1 MINNVNSF
9 SANQPLSQTRSER
22 TEKLEKALDDM
33 RVQISALSPE
43 QAAAKREY
51 GHQMVDDI
59 SSARF
64 NQPAAGQSESD
75 FSVLAARLTAGA

>member
-9 SANQPLSQTRSER
+9 SGNQPLSQTRSER
-22 TEKLEKALDDM
+22 AEKLEKALDDM
-33 RVQISALSPE
+33 RVQLAELSPD
-43 QAAAKREY
+43 QAAAKRDY

-59 SSARF
+59 SAARF
-64 NQPAAGQSESD
+64 TQPAAGQSESE